1 MENEITALDIT
12 LMEAALI
19 CAKESAAMQEVPVG
33 AVLADSAGNI
43 IAACGNNCIAA
54 NDPTGHAEIRTLR
67 EAACRSG
74 NYRFPDTTMYV
85 TLEPCAMCAAAMVH
99 ARVKRVVFGADDPK
113 TGAVH
118 SKYQIGTDGK
128 LNHVFLV
135 TSGVLQ
141 EQCSTLL
148 KNFFKRRR

>member
-33 AVLADSAGNI
+33 AVLADSTGNI